1 MRTDSFFDQQRAREV
16 DVAPLRSGTSTREA
30 PTSARRPVFDGL
42 TIGLHRATV
51 LFVLA
56 QFESAGLHTLAEVR
70 QSDFTPVLLQ
80 IHRSIGVTIWVVT
93 ALRLAWRLTN
103 ASLPPFPAH
112 MTKLHRATVKTSEYG
127 LYVLLLGQPATGLLT
142 TLLGG
147 RPFDLF
153 FWRFPPIMPRDEM
166 LKAALHFSHELG
178 AWALAA
184 LAVGHAAVALFHH
197 FVLRDDVLECMAPVI
212 AKARPKQEL
221 ATDDIVRA
229 QNTFRE

>member
-1 MRTDSFFDQQRAREV
+1 MRTNVFFNQQRVREA
-16 DVAPLRSGTSTREA
+16 DLASLRGGTSTREA
-30 PTSARRPVFDGL
+30 PTMARRPAFDGL
-42 TIGLHRATV
+42 TIGLHWATV

-56 QFESAGLHTLAEVR
+56 QFASAWLHTFAEVR

-80 IHRSIGVTIWVVT
+80 IHRSIGVTIWVIT
-93 ALRLAWRLTN
+93 ALRLAWRLTK

-112 MTKLHRATVKTSEYG
+112 MTKLQRVTVKLSECG

-147 RPFDLF
+147 RPFGLF
-153 FWRFPPIMPRDEM
+153 FWQFPPIMPRDEM
-166 LKAALHFSHELG
+166 LQAALHSTHELG
-178 AWALAA
+178 AWALAV

-212 AKARPKQEL
+212 AKARPEHEP
-221 ATDDIVRA
+221 ATDDSVRA